1 MEILNQILKHNHK
14 WVLDRVA
21 KLDENN
27 QHDDGFSIVQ
37 EFEEWL
43 DPDIEDHDIFSLE
56 YIGEGSEYD

>member
-1 MEILNQILKHNHK
+1 MEILNQILKHNHT

-37 EFEEWL
+37 AFE
-43 DPDIEDHDIFSLE
+43 
-56 YIGEGSEYD
+56 